1 MSYSWKHPYHLS
13 QWKSIPFG
21 TFNIDIIK
29 SGLKVRFAD
38 EPAQTVSHNIQITKA
53 EKQIISGEI
62 QKLLQKEIIYPYMRE
77 EDDFMSS
84 TLTREKKNGSFR
96 MILNLKQLNKYI
108 EYELFKMQFFQS
120 VLNIIKLNC

>member
-1 MSYSWKHPYHLS
+1 
-13 QWKSIPFG
+13 
-21 TFNIDIIK
+21 
-29 SGLKVRFAD
+29 
-38 EPAQTVSHNIQITKA
+38 
-53 EKQIISGEI
+53 
-62 QKLLQKEIIYPYMRE
+62 MRE